1 MPSMPTS
8 QRDQAMLL
16 VGIVGIVGAVA
27 YWNFV
32 YAPKALAIEESR
44 ARVEALEDANR
55 RAKAAVA
62 RGSVSEV
69 TQEAEQARQSLE
81 VIRTLIPTGNE
92 VPALLD
98 QINVAARR
106 AGLQFSNFAPGPTTP
121 GQQFDTYQ
129 FRMSVQGTY
138 HQIGA
143 LLAAIG
149 GLPRIIVPANVTLT
163 PATDAVAEAA
173 ATAGA
178 PVRPDQRLLVAT
190 FDIQTYVSKQAADGA
205 AGGAR

>member
-98 QINVAARR
+98 QILAAARR
-106 AGLQFSNFAPGPTTP
+106 NNLELGDFAPSETVTGTT
-121 GQQFDTYQ
+121 FDAYG
-129 FRMSVQGTY
+129 FRLSLRGTY
-138 HQIGA
+138 HEIGEV
-143 LLAAIG
+143 LASIAS
-149 GLPRIIVPANVTLT
+149 LRRIIVPVNVTVA
-163 PATDAVAEAA
+163 PATTPGRREAA
-173 ATAGA
+173 AGE
-178 PVRPDQRLLVAT
+178 QLLAAT
-190 FDIQTYVSKQAADGA
+190 FDVQTYVVRTGVAP
-205 AGGAR
+205 

>member
-16 VGIVGIVGAVA
+16 VGILGIVGAVA

-32 YAPKALAIEESR
+32 YAPKAATIEETR
-44 ARVEALEDANR
+44 TRVEALEAANR
-55 RAKAAVA
+55 RAKTVVA
-62 RGSVSEV
+62 RGSVNEV
-69 TQEAEQARQSLE
+69 SREAEQARQSLE

-106 AGLQFSNFAPGPTTP
+106 AGLQFSNFAPGPTTT
-121 GQQFDTYQ
+121 GTQFDTYQ

-138 HQIGA
+138 HQVA
-143 LLAAIG
+143 TFLAAIG
-149 GLPRIIVPANVTLT
+149 GLPRIIVPANVTLIEA
-163 PATDAVAEAA
+163 PAA
-173 ATAGA
+173 ATASTTGA
-178 PVRPDQRLLVAT
+178 PARLDQRILVAT
-190 FDIQTYVSKQAADGA
+190 FDIQTYVSKQAESATD
-205 AGGAR
+205 GGAR

>member
-1 MPSMPTS
+1 
-8 QRDQAMLL
+8 MLL

-44 ARVEALEDANR
+44 TRVEALEAANR
-55 RAKAAVA
+55 RAKTVVA
-62 RGSVSEV
+62 RGSVDEV
-69 TQEAEQARQSLE
+69 SREAEQAQQSLE

-106 AGLQFSNFAPGPTTP
+106 SGLQFSNFAPGPTTE
-121 GQQFDTYQ
+121 GVQFDTYQ

-149 GLPRIIVPANVTLT
+149 GLPRIIVPANLTL
-163 PATDAVAEAA
+163 AEAT

-178 PVRPDQRLLVAT
+178 AAAAAEPARPDQRILVAT
-190 FDIQTYVSKQAADGA
+190 FDIQTYVSKQAAPTQG
-205 AGGAR
+205 GGAR

>member
-8 QRDQAMLL
+8 QRDQTMLL
-16 VGIVGIVGAVA
+16 VGILGIVGAAA

-32 YAPKALAIEESR
+32 WSPKAVAIEETR
-44 ARVEALEDANR
+44 TRVEALEAANQ
-55 RAKAAVA
+55 RAKTVVA
-62 RGSVSEV
+62 RGSVDEV
-69 TQEAEQARQSLE
+69 TREAERAQQSLE

-106 AGLQFSNFAPGPTTP
+106 SGLQFSNFAPGPTTE
-121 GQQFDTYQ
+121 GMQFDTYQ

-143 LLAAIG
+143 LLSAIG
-149 GLPRIIVPANVTLT
+149 GLPRIIVPANLSL
-163 PATDAVAEAA
+163 AEAPKA
-173 ATAGA
+173 AASPSGE
-178 PVRPDQRLLVAT
+178 PPRPDQQLLVAT
-190 FDIQTYVSKQAADGA
+190 FDIQTYVSKTTATAP
-205 AGGAR
+205 AGGTR

>member
-1 MPSMPTS
+1 MPTS

-44 ARVEALEDANR
+44 TRVEALEAANR
-55 RAKAAVA
+55 RAKTVVA
-62 RGSVSEV
+62 RGSVDEV
-69 TQEAEQARQSLE
+69 SREAEQAQQSLE

-106 AGLQFSNFAPGPTTP
+106 AGLQFSNFAPGPTTE
-121 GQQFDTYQ
+121 GAQFDTYQ

-143 LLAAIG
+143 LLSAIG
-149 GLPRIIVPANVTLT
+149 GLPRIIVPANLTL
-163 PATDAVAEAA
+163 AEAP
-173 ATAGA
+173 ATAGSA
-178 PVRPDQRLLVAT
+178 ASAEPARPDQRLLVAT
-190 FDIQTYVSKQAADGA
+190 FDIQTYVSKQAAPAQG
-205 AGGAR
+205 GGAR